1 MVIYKCIRCGY
12 TSNYK
17 NNMKTHINRKKLC
30 ESIIENIPRQQLK
43 LIFSKNI
50 EKFIYE
56 GFLEKKKEKEYKC
69 QYCSNIFTTSSNL
82 NKHNR
87 ICKFREDKEDKIIDF
102 IKNQTKK
109 YEKHIKM
116 LEIREKEREE
126 KWEKRELLL
135 KNEISKLLEKVEKP
149 NITNIQNQNNIF
161 INNHGNENLDYI
173 NSTVINNLINIP
185 YGALPKLVKYIHFN
199 PEHPENQNIKITN
212 KKLPYAS
219 VYKDSKWIL
228 TDKKEVIDNMLNKG
242 FNMLEYHYVNK
253 EEKDNKY
260 ENFKT
265 QYEDGDIKLKKQLN
279 KDVELTIIN
288 ESVTK

>member
-1 MVIYKCIRCGY
+1 
-12 TSNYK
+12 
-17 NNMKTHINRKKLC
+17 MKTHINRKKLC
-30 ESIIENIPRQQLK
+30 ESIIENISKEELK
-43 LIFSKNI
+43 CIFFKNI
-50 EKFIYE
+50 VKFIHE
-56 GFLEKKKEKEYKC
+56 SDILEKKDKEHKC

-82 NKHNR
+82 HKHNR
-87 ICKFREDKEDKIIDF
+87 ICKLKEDNEDKIIDF
-102 IKNQTKK
+102 IKSQTKN

-116 LEIREKEREE
+116 LEIKEKEREE
-126 KWEKRELLL
+126 KWEQRELLL
-135 KNEISKLLEKVEKP
+135 KNEISKLLEKVGKP

-173 NSTVINNLINIP
+173 SAGVINNLINIP

-199 PEHPENQNIKITN
+199 PKHPENQNIKITN

-242 FNMLEYHYVNK
+242 INMLEYHYVNK
-253 EEKDNKY
+253 EENSNKY
-260 ENFKT
+260 EKFKNK
-265 QYEDGDIKLKKQLN
+265 YEDGDIKLKKQLN

-288 ESVTK
+288 ESITK